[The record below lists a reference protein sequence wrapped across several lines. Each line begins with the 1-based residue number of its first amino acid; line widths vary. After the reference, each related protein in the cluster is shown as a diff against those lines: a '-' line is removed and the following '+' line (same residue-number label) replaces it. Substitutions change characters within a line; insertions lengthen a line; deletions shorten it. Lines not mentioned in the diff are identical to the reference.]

1 MATLMTIASDR
12 IIKRRSMS
20 IYRGKLISCCVTR
33 FSLVRLITNVN
44 RKQTG
49 RLLDVQ
55 PLKLV
60 ISEISFYV
68 NFVSLLLFIT
78 IMVYY
83 HRLVVVYQATML
95 QWMRI
100 RFRRYLLVFL
110 G

>member
-1 MATLMTIASDR
+1 MATLTAIVSDR
-12 IIKRRSMS
+12 IIKRVSVS
-20 IYRGKLISCCVTR
+20 IYRGKLIR
-33 FSLVRLITNVN
+33 FSLVRLITNVH
-44 RKQTG
+44 REQTG

-60 ISEISFYV
+60 ISETSFHI
-68 NFVSLLLFIT
+68 NFVSSLLFIT

-83 HRLVVVYQATML
+83 QVFVYQAAMFQL
-95 QWMRI
+95 MRI